1 MKILGYEYCI
11 YKSIFSDS
19 ISIVFVYLNSL
30 EITSLSKLQDKLVF
44 ICKIPDLIKSY
55 VACQVRFSFNSYR
68 T

>member
-1 MKILGYEYCI
+1 MKIHGYAYRI

-30 EITSLSKLQDKLVF
+30 EIASYKNYKLVF
-44 ICKIPDLIKSY
+44 IYRIPDLIKSF
-55 VACQVRFSFNSYR
+55 VARQVRFAFNSYR